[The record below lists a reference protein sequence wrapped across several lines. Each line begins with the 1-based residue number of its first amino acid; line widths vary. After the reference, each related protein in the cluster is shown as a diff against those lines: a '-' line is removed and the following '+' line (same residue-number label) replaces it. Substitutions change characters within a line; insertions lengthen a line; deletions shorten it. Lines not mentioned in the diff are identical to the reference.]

1 VVAVPVTSSER
12 VVAVARAASSANEVR
27 GRVWGTWA
35 AMAVVALLAGVCAS
49 LIAAVQSR
57 RLARPLQQ
65 LEAVAE
71 DLGAGDFTS
80 RAEPSG
86 VGEIDRTGRALN
98 RTARRLDDM
107 VARERAFTERA
118 SHQLRTPLTRLR
130 LGLETGLQ
138 DNGDLRGAARDA
150 ILSADQL
157 SRTIDDVLA
166 VSRGTREGGEEL
178 DVAALL
184 ADLRSRWNPTLTAA
198 GRSLTVADRPHLPT
212 EASVPAV
219 RQILEVLLDNAYR
232 HGRGGVTVTAR
243 DGGGAVAIDVVDE
256 GKAAGDR
263 PLVPVLVDGV
273 PAVGESQRLGLRMA
287 SSLADGVGGRLLHA
301 HTEART
307 RMTVL
312 LPARPD

>member
-1 VVAVPVTSSER
+1 
-12 VVAVARAASSANEVR
+12 
-27 GRVWGTWA
+27 
-35 AMAVVALLAGVCAS
+35 MAVVALLAGACAS

-57 RLARPLQQ
+57 RLARPLQR

-98 RTARRLDDM
+98 RTAQRLDDM

-138 DNGDLRGAARDA
+138 DHGDLRGAARDA
-150 ILSADQL
+150 IISADQL

-166 VSRGTREGGEEL
+166 VSRGTPDGGEEL

-184 ADLRSRWNPTLTAA
+184 TDLKGRWDGTLGEAGRALTVSDQPHATTAA
-198 GRSLTVADRPHLPT
+198 S
-212 EASVPAV
+212 EPAV
-219 RQILEVLLDNAYR
+219 RQILDVLVDNAYR

-243 DGGGAVAIDVVDE
+243 DGGGAVAIDVTDE
-256 GKAAGDR
+256 GKATGAR
-263 PLVPVLVDGV
+263 PLVPVLVYGNPSVDD
-273 PAVGESQRLGLRMA
+273 SQRLGLRMA

-301 HTEART
+301 HTEAQT
-307 RMTVL
+307 RLTLL
-312 LPARPD
+312 LPARPE